1 LPEIAFPRP
10 MTKLARLRSLPP
22 RDFAILV
29 QMVAFCCIIAS
40 LLRISGWQRVSRLID
55 SSSRS
60 SWLRQFPLFHLHHS
74 IEHLSR
80 LADMASSVCPRNRCL
95 VRSMVLLWL
104 LRTRG
109 ESAEVV
115 LGVRKRAGV
124 FEAHAW
130 TVTERGPAGDQPE
143 AIADF
148 ETLITSGRPQP

>member
-1 LPEIAFPRP
+1 
-10 MTKLARLRSLPP
+10 
-22 RDFAILV
+22 
-29 QMVAFCCIIAS
+29 
-40 LLRISGWQRVSRLID
+40 
-55 SSSRS
+55 
-60 SWLRQFPLFHLHHS
+60 
-74 IEHLSR
+74 
-80 LADMASSVCPRNRCL
+80 MASSVCPRNLCL

-130 TVTERGPAGDQPE
+130 TVTERGPVGDQPE

-148 ETLITSGRPQP
+148 ETLMTSGRPQL